1 MFVAKTLSSPVMTR
15 ESHGLVIRAQSR
27 SFTVQAE
34 DGEHIALVP
43 KRLRYHSPDVVDPV
57 AVGDRV
63 RFTATDSE
71 TVIEE
76 VLPRRNVL
84 SRPASGRQGKRQLLA
99 SNLDVAVVVMAAAEP
114 EWKPSTVD
122 RYVVLAS
129 SAGIPAMVCM
139 NKVDLDSMVG
149 ADPILRGYR
158 DLGISVIWVSA
169 ETGLGL
175 DALSDSLAGKTGV
188 LIGPSGAGKSSLL
201 NRLVPGA
208 ELRVG
213 EVSERTQKGRHTTT
227 WVEMLDLPNGGRLV
241 DSPGIRVLDLS
252 GVAPED
258 LIQHFQEMA
267 PLTGECRF
275 QDCRHLAEP
284 DCGVKLAL
292 EEGRIAAHR
301 YDSYRRIHESLKEGK
316 G

>member
-1 MFVAKTLSSPVMTR
+1 MRSSQGV
-15 ESHGLVIRAQSR
+15 VIRAQSR
-27 SFTVQAE
+27 SFTVRAE
-34 DGEHIALVP
+34 DGDYIALVP
-43 KRLRYHSPDVVDPV
+43 KRLRYKNPDVVDPV

-63 RFTATDSE
+63 RFTPTDSE

-99 SNLDVAVVVMAAAEP
+99 SNLDLAVVVMSAAEP
-114 EWKPSTVD
+114 DWKPATVD

-129 SAGIPAMVCM
+129 SAGIPAIVCM

-149 ADPILRGYR
+149 GDPILRGYR

-169 ETGLGL
+169 ETGLGI
-175 DALSDSLAGKTGV
+175 DVLSETLAGKTGV
-188 LIGPSGAGKSSLL
+188 MIGPSGTGKSSLL
-201 NRLVPGA
+201 NRLVPDA

-227 WVEMLDLPNGGRLV
+227 WVEMLELPNGGRLV

-252 GVAPED
+252 GVDPAD

-267 PLTGECRF
+267 PLTAECRF

-284 DCGVKLAL
+284 DCGVKLGVD
-292 EEGRIAAHR
+292 EGRIASHR

>member
-1 MFVAKTLSSPVMTR
+1 MPPD
-15 ESHGLVIRAQSR
+15 SHGLVIRAQSR
-27 SFTVQAE
+27 SFTIQAE
-34 DGEHIALVP
+34 DGEYIALVP
-43 KRLRYHSPDVVDPV
+43 KRLRHRNPDVVDPV

-63 RFTATDSE
+63 RFSATKSE
-71 TVIEE
+71 AVIEE
-76 VLPRRNVL
+76 VFPRSNVL
-84 SRPASGRQGKRQLLA
+84 SRPASGRPGKRQLLA
-99 SNLDVAVVVMAAAEP
+99 ANLDVAVVVMSAAEP

-129 SAGIPAMVCM
+129 AAGIPAMVCM

-149 ADPILRGYR
+149 GDPILHGYR
-158 DLGISVIWVSA
+158 DLGIDVIWTSA
-169 ETGLGL
+169 RTGLGI
-175 DALSDSLAGKTGV
+175 DTLSENLAGKTGV

-201 NRLVPGA
+201 NRLVPEA

-213 EVSERTQKGRHTTT
+213 EVSERTRKGRHTTT
-227 WVEMLDLPNGGRLV
+227 WVEMLELPNGGRLV

-252 GVAPED
+252 GVKPED
-258 LIQHFQEMA
+258 LIHHFHELA
-267 PLTGECRF
+267 PLAGECRF

-284 DCGVKLAL
+284 GCGVKLAL

-301 YDSYRRIHESLKEGK
+301 YDSYRRIHASLKEGK

>member
-1 MFVAKTLSSPVMTR
+1 MT
-15 ESHGLVIRAQSR
+15 SDTNGLVIRAQSR
-27 SFTVQAE
+27 SFTIQTE
-34 DGEHIALVP
+34 DGEYTALVP
-43 KRLRYHSPDVVDPV
+43 KRLRHQNPEVVDPV

-63 RFTATDSE
+63 RFTATESE

-76 VLPRRNVL
+76 VFPRSNVL

-99 SNLDVAVVVMAAAEP
+99 ANLDVAVVVMAAVEP
-114 EWKPSTVD
+114 EWKPATID

-129 SAGIPAMVCM
+129 AAGIPAVICM
-139 NKVDLDSMVG
+139 NKVDLDSIVG
-149 ADPILRGYR
+149 GDPILRGYR
-158 DLGISVIWVSA
+158 DLGIQVMWVSA

-175 DALSDSLAGKTGV
+175 ETLSDFLAGKTGV
-188 LIGPSGAGKSSLL
+188 LIGPSGTGKSSLI
-201 NRLVPGA
+201 NRLVPDAG
-208 ELRVG
+208 LRVG

-227 WVEMLDLPNGGRLV
+227 WVEMLELPNRGRLV

-258 LIQHFQEMA
+258 LINHFQEMA
-267 PLTGECRF
+267 PLVGECRF

-292 EEGRIAAHR
+292 QEGRIPAHR